1 MNKLLEFKNYL
12 KALGYSENTI
22 KAYTRDIK
30 PYVNGNLDEFIKSL
44 ANLKENSRYRKVCAL
59 KKFLAFRNEN
69 INLPKVKFINN
80 PRRYKLVSYNEVL
93 NAIRRIENKQ
103 VKFILLLML
112 KLGLRVSEAISVKKE
127 DFVDNYLIVKGK
139 GGYEYKLLV
148 DDEIKELIDD
158 YKSISRISVY
168 RWCKKFLNLYP
179 HNLRA
184 LFITEIAKK
193 DLNIARILARHKN
206 IQTTTRYIIPDENRI
221 KGILKEVWKGK

>member
-1 MNKLLEFKNYL
+1 MNEFANYL

-22 KAYTRDIK
+22 KAYIRDIK

-80 PRRYKLVSYNEVL
+80 PRRYKLVSYSDVL
-93 NAIRRIENKQ
+93 NAIRRIENRRI
-103 VKFILLLML
+103 KFILLLML

-127 DFVDNYLIVKGK
+127 DFVD
-139 GGYEYKLLV
+139 KLLV
-148 DDEIKELIDD
+148 DDEIKSLVDD
-158 YKSISRISVY
+158 YKKVSRFSVY

-206 IQTTTRYIIPDENRI
+206 IQTTTRYIIPDEKRI
-221 KGILKEVWKGK
+221 KGILEEIWKS